1 MGKNPAFQFYPN
13 DWTRDLDDLDL
24 EIEGAWIRILCRL
37 WWSENRGESTRSLRD
52 WTKILRKTEKKT
64 LKILQILIE
73 KHVASGSILDN
84 QNITIISR
92 RMMEDERIR
101 HIRQE
106 VGKLGGNP
114 ELLKKKKVLDNQTL
128 KQKPT
133 PSSSSSSSSLK
144 NKNIYSRVI
153 EYLNLQTG
161 KNFRVNNKKTQALI
175 KARLNE
181 EFTEQDFI
189 NVIDNKMNWLSDPK
203 MVEFLRPET
212 LFGTK
217 FESYL
222 QDNKKED
229 LMDKWVRDKE
239 KEEGDG

>member
-222 QDNKKED
+222 QDNRKED